1 MDINLKNFFNDAITT
16 QVTFYRP
23 TLLLHFLDGDKRES
37 VPSHW
42 HRGQKDGWNTY
53 YVDNNIL
60 LNRYPLA
67 AIKEVEI
74 ISVEEATITVYGD
87 PMWVPIY
94 ATSEEIK
101 KKIFKKRQF
110 GG

>member
-1 MDINLKNFFNDAITT
+1 MDINFKKFFNDATAE

-37 VPSHW
+37 IPTHW
-42 HRGQKDGWNTY
+42 HRGRETSWSTY
-53 YVDNNIL
+53 YVEDNIL

-74 ISVEEATITVYGD
+74 ISVEKAEVTVYGD
-87 PMWVPIY
+87 PMWLPIY
-94 ATSEEIK
+94 ATTEEVEK
-101 KKIFKKRQF
+101 KVFKKRQF

>member
-1 MDINLKNFFNDAITT
+1 MDIDVKKIFYKATT
-16 QVTFYRP
+16 EQTTFYRP
-23 TLLLHFLDGDKRES
+23 TLLLHFLDGDKREV
-37 VPSHW
+37 VPTHW
-42 HRGQKDGWNTY
+42 HRGQKTSWNAY

-74 ISVEEATITVYGD
+74 ISVEEAVVTVCGD
-87 PMWVPIY
+87 SMWLPIY
-94 ATSEEIK
+94 ATTEEVET
-101 KKIFKKRQF
+101 KIFKKRRF

>member
-1 MDINLKNFFNDAITT
+1 MDINLKNFFNDATT
-16 QVTFYRP
+16 AQVTFYRP
-23 TLLLHFLDGDKRES
+23 TLLLHFLDGDKRET

-42 HRGQKDGWNTY
+42 HRGQETSWSAY
-53 YVDNNIL
+53 YVENNIL

-74 ISVEEATITVYGD
+74 ISVEKATITVYGD
-87 PMWVPIY
+87 PVWVPIY
-94 ATSEEIK
+94 ATTEEVE
-101 KKIFKKRQF
+101 KKIFKKRRF

>member
-1 MDINLKNFFNDAITT
+1 MDINVKKFFNDAATT
-16 QVTFYRP
+16 QITFYRP

-37 VPSHW
+37 TPTLW
-42 HRGQKDGWNTY
+42 HRGQKTSWSAY
-53 YVDNNIL
+53 YVENNIL
-60 LNRYPLA
+60 LNRYPLT

-74 ISVEEATITVYGD
+74 VSVEEATVTVYGD
-87 PMWVPIY
+87 SMWLPIY
-94 ATSEEIK
+94 ATTEEVE